1 MHLKSAALIGALT
14 AALMLSA
21 CVPAV
26 VTPPVPHPPPV
37 PVGAAD
43 TCDATPLAYLVGQ
56 PATALERVLV
66 MRPIRLIRP
75 GTAVTE
81 DFSAARLNIH
91 IDAGETVTGL
101 TCG

>member
-1 MHLKSAALIGALT
+1 MHLRPAALATLLAL
-14 AALMLSA
+14 AACA
-21 CVPAV
+21 PAV
-26 VTPPVPHPPPV
+26 VAPPPVPDLPPV

-43 TCDATPLAYLVGQ
+43 TCGAGPLAYLVGQ

-81 DFSAARLNIH
+81 DFSAARLNIY
-91 IDAGETVTGL
+91 IDAMERVTAL